1 MSLLLSQV
9 TCGDHVK
16 WITDEKSRK
25 DRSVSKGET
34 MSIEKD
40 SDLKRRVRI
49 GRCKENQQWS
59 KGLESMRWRN
69 TT

>member
-1 MSLLLSQV
+1 M
-9 TCGDHVK
+9 TCGDLVK

-34 MSIEKD
+34 MSLEKD

-49 GRCKENQQWS
+49 GDIRHKCKEKQQRS
-59 KGLESMRWRN
+59 KGLESRRWRN